1 MFPLFGGKR
10 MFENF
15 ITVGTQ
21 VLELF
26 ILIALGFL
34 CGKTKILNDKAV
46 KAITDIVLYIVC
58 PCVIVQNFIRP
69 FDVGML
75 SGLLTAAAA
84 ALCIHIF
91 SVVIAMLI
99 FHDRIPEKNRVY
111 RFALIFSNC
120 GYMSLPMQQAVL
132 GSDGVFFGAVYI
144 VIFNVVMWTFGVWLS
159 SGSGKDVSAKKIL
172 LNPCIIGMAVGVIIF
187 LTSLPVPQIISQP
200 ISFMANLNTPL
211 PMMVVGYYLSQ
222 TKISDAFRD
231 GKGFICVLFRLI
243 VVPVLAFGGMM
254 LCGIRGNVLITGVI
268 SASAPV
274 AAATTMFAAKFDN
287 DAKLSVNLVT
297 LSTLFSVI
305 TMPLIVGFAQT
316 VGQ

>member
-1 MFPLFGGKR
+1 MI
-10 MFENF
+10 ENF

-26 ILIALGFL
+26 ILIAIGFL
-34 CGKTKILNDKAV
+34 CGKTKMLNEKAV
-46 KAITDIVLYIVC
+46 KSITDIVLYIVC

-69 FDVGML
+69 FDSEML
-75 SGLLTAAAA
+75 GGLLTAAGA
-84 ALCIHIF
+84 ALCIHIL
-91 SVVIAMLI
+91 SIAIAMLV
-99 FHDRIPEKNRVY
+99 FHDKVPQKNRVY

-120 GYMSLPMQQAVL
+120 GYMSLPMQQAIL

-144 VIFNVVMWTFGVWLS
+144 VVFNIVMWTFGVWLS
-159 SGSGKDVSAKKIL
+159 SGDGKSVSVKKIL
-172 LNPCIIGMAVGVIIF
+172 LNPCIIGMAVGVVIF
-187 LTSLPVPQIISQP
+187 LASIPVHPIIAQP
-200 ISFMANLNTPL
+200 ITFMANLNTPL

-222 TKISDAFRD
+222 SKILDAFKD
-231 GKGFICVLFRLI
+231 GKGFICELFRLI

-254 LCGIRGNVLITGVI
+254 LCGIRGTVLISCVI
-268 SASAPV
+268 AASAPV

-297 LSTLFSVI
+297 LSTLLSVI

-316 VGQ
+316 VGSN

>member
-1 MFPLFGGKR
+1 MFD
-10 MFENF
+10 NF

-26 ILIALGFL
+26 ILIALGFI
-34 CGKTKILNDKAV
+34 CGKTKILNEKAV
-46 KAITDIVLYIVC
+46 KSITDIVLYIVC

-69 FDVGML
+69 FDINML
-75 SGLLTAAAA
+75 QCLLTSAGAS
-84 ALCIHIF
+84 LCIHIL
-91 SVVIAMLI
+91 SIVIAMAV
-99 FHDRIPEKNRVY
+99 FHDKIPQKNRVY

-120 GYMSLPMQQAVL
+120 GYMSLPMQQALL

-159 SGSGKDVSAKKIL
+159 SGSGSSVSAKKIL

-187 LTSLPVPQIISQP
+187 LTSLKVPKIITQH
-200 ISFMANLNTPL
+200 IGFMAGLNTPL

-222 TKISDAFRD
+222 SKISDAFKN
-231 GKGFICVLFRLI
+231 GKAFVCVLFRLI
-243 VVPVLAFGGMM
+243 VIPLLAFGGMM
-254 LCGIRGNVLITGVI
+254 LCGIRGTVLITCVI
-268 SASAPV
+268 AASAPA

-287 DAKLSVNLVT
+287 DAKLSVNIVT
-297 LSTLFSVI
+297 LSTLMSVL

-316 VGQ
+316 ASQ

>member
-1 MFPLFGGKR
+1 MFD
-10 MFENF
+10 NF

-26 ILIALGFL
+26 ILIALGFI
-34 CGKTKILNDKAV
+34 CGKTKILNEKAV
-46 KAITDIVLYIVC
+46 KSITDIVLYIVC

-69 FDVGML
+69 FDINML
-75 SGLLTAAAA
+75 QGLLTSAGAS
-84 ALCIHIF
+84 LCIHIL
-91 SVVIAMLI
+91 SIVIAMAV
-99 FHDRIPEKNRVY
+99 FHDKIPQKNRVY

-120 GYMSLPMQQAVL
+120 GYMSLPMQQALL

-159 SGSGKDVSAKKIL
+159 SGSGSSVSAKKIL

-187 LTSLPVPQIISQP
+187 LTSLKVPKIITQP
-200 ISFMANLNTPL
+200 IGFMAGLNTPL

-222 TKISDAFRD
+222 SKISDAFKN
-231 GKGFICVLFRLI
+231 GKAFVCVLFRLI
-243 VVPVLAFGGMM
+243 VIPLLAFGGMM
-254 LCGIRGNVLITGVI
+254 LCGIRGTVLITCVI
-268 SASAPV
+268 AASAPA

-287 DAKLSVNLVT
+287 DAKLSVNIVT
-297 LSTLFSVI
+297 LSTLMSVL

-316 VGQ
+316 ASQ